1 MRRKCLPFFSQTVA
15 FLLSFFCCVC
25 FSHTKS
31 WSAKATAERHAV
43 LQSQPGPVLARINA
57 GGSAVTTNGV
67 AWSAS
72 QYFSGGKPYTNSK
85 VTAIAGTDNDAI
97 YLTEY
102 SAGTN
107 LAGFTFAMP
116 VPTSGQYTVKLHFAE
131 IYWGATGGKAGG
143 PGQRV
148 FSANLEGGPVELA
161 NYDILAEVGSMTAV
175 VKTFTVG
182 VSDGTL
188 NIDFSASANQPKISA
203 IEVFAPATTAN
214 TPPVLATIGNKT
226 VNEGSVLNVPLSA
239 TDADGDAVTI
249 TATNLPS
256 FASLNNNVL
265 TFSPGFQAAGS
276 YTITVRATDS
286 KQASDQ
292 KTFTLVVNDV
302 PTTGVTITHF
312 TLINAAT
319 DQEIRTLANNE
330 VINLATLPTSNL
342 NIRANTSPSLIGS
355 VKMVLSGQQS
365 RTQTETGAPY
375 ALFGDSNGN
384 YNNWTPTLGSYT
396 LKGTPYTGSGAT
408 GTAGPVLTINFSVV
422 NQPVGNQPPTL
433 ATPIPDQSTSVG
445 TAFSFSFG
453 ASTFTDANGDA
464 LSYSAT
470 LDNNTALPG
479 WLTFTSATRTFSGT
493 PPAGSPASIAVKVT
507 ASDGKGGTASDSFI
521 ITIGTSTG
529 IGTWQTIAPTSGQ
542 PTARQEGAYVQAG
555 DRFYLMGGRGI
566 KPVQVYDPVNRTWV
580 NAAATPINLHHF
592 QAVTLDGLIY
602 AIGAMTG
609 NYPAEPS
616 VPQIYIY
623 DPRANKWL
631 VGPEIPVARLRGSVG
646 LALYNNKFYLV
657 GGNTK
662 GHSGGYVNWFD
673 EYDPATNTW
682 KVLPN
687 APHARDHFQAA
698 VVGTKL
704 YAAGGRRSSYNTGQ
718 TFTLT
723 VPEVDVYDFTTGQ
736 WSTLSNPIPTQRG
749 GTTTVVLDNE
759 VIVIGGESSQPT
771 AHKETEALNVTTG
784 VWRRLADL
792 QQGRHATQ
800 AIVNNGSIYITAG
813 SGAQGG
819 SPVLSS
825 QEVFYKSAPTTP
837 TGVPVAQSQ
846 LTAPA
851 SAALGQVQINT
862 TKNAVVTVSNSSGNQ
877 AILLS
882 SIAVSGSTEFTVQS
896 PYTLPFVVPPGKNAA
911 ITVKFKPL
919 SSGSKTATLTIQH
932 SGAGGSTAVALNGS
946 GVATA
951 VSASALSAPDSRD
964 PSLRFDAL
972 NPDDIFEK
980 GERPIR
986 YYPNP
991 FSHSL
996 TIQTEEQGAVPVAL
1010 YDSYGRSVMPLA
1022 DVQSGQAI
1030 NLGSELEAGVYILQV
1045 GTGPKAK
1052 RYKLVKV
1059 R

>member
-1 MRRKCLPFFSQTVA
+1 M
-15 FLLSFFCCVC
+15 
-25 FSHTKS
+25 
-31 WSAKATAERHAV
+31 
-43 LQSQPGPVLARINA
+43 ARINA
-57 GGSAVTTNGV
+57 GGPAVVSNGV
-67 AWSAS
+67 SWSGS
-72 QYFSGGKPYTNSK
+72 QYFTGGKTYTNTK
-85 VTAIAGTDNDAI
+85 VTSIADTEDDVL

-102 SAGTN
+102 SATSN
-107 LAGFTFAMP
+107 LGSFGFALP
-116 VPTSGQYTVKLHFAE
+116 VAVAGQYTVRLHFAE

-143 PGQRV
+143 AGQRV
-148 FSANLEGGPVELA
+148 FSANLEGGAVELA
-161 NYDILAEVGSMTAV
+161 NYDILGEVGSMRAV
-175 VKTFTVG
+175 VKTFEVG
-182 VSDGTL
+182 VNDGVL
-188 NIDFSASANQPKISA
+188 NIDFTASANQPKVSA
-203 IEVFAPATTAN
+203 IEVFGPAVSTN
-214 TPPVLATIGNKT
+214 NPPVLASIGNQA
-226 VNEGSVLNVPLSA
+226 VNAGSVLNVPLSA
-239 TDADGDAVTI
+239 TDVDGDAVTI
-249 TATNLPS
+249 TASTLPA
-256 FASLNNNVL
+256 FASLSNNVL
-265 TFSPGFQAAGS
+265 TFAPGAQVSGS
-276 YTITVRATDS
+276 YSITVRATDS
-286 KQASDQ
+286 RLATAEQ
-292 KTFTLVVNDV
+292 TFTLLVNAV
-302 PTTGVTITHF
+302 PATGVTVTHF
-312 TLINAAT
+312 TLINATT

-330 VINLATLPTSNL
+330 VINLATLPTTNL
-342 NIRANTSPSLIGS
+342 NIRANTNPTLIGS
-355 VKMVLSGQQS
+355 VRMVLSGQQS

-384 YNNWTPTLGSYT
+384 FNNWTPALGNYT
-396 LKGTPYTGSGAT
+396 LQGTPYTGASAT
-408 GTAGPVLTINFSVV
+408 GTAGPVLTVNFSVV
-422 NQPVGNQPPTL
+422 NQSVSNQPPTL
-433 ATPIPDQSTSVG
+433 ATPIPDQTASIG
-445 TAFSFSFG
+445 TAFSYSFG
-453 ASTFTDANGDA
+453 STTFTDANGDV
-464 LSYSAT
+464 LTYSAT
-470 LDNNTALPG
+470 LENNTALPG
-479 WLTFTSATRTFSGT
+479 WLTFASATRTFSGT
-493 PPAGSPASIAVKVT
+493 PPAGSPASLAVKVT
-507 ASDGKGGTASDSFI
+507 ASDDKGGTASDSFL
-521 ITIGTSTG
+521 ITISSA
-529 IGTWQTIAPTSGQ
+529 IGTWQTVVPTSGQ

-631 VGPEIPVARLRGSVG
+631 VGPEIPVARQRGSVG

-682 KVLPN
+682 RVLPD

-723 VPEVDVYDFTTGQ
+723 VPDVDVYDFTTGQ
-736 WSTLSNPIPTQRG
+736 WSTLANPIPTQRA
-749 GTTTVVLDNE
+749 GTSTVVLDNE
-759 VIVIGGESSQPT
+759 VIVIGGESPQPT

-800 AIVNNGSIYITAG
+800 AIANNGSIYITAG

-825 QEVFYKSAPTTP
+825 QEVFYKTVPTTP
-837 TGVPVAQSQ
+837 TGLPVAQGQ
-846 LTAPA
+846 LTTPA
-851 SAALGQVQINT
+851 SASLGQVQLNT

-882 SIAVSGSTEFTVQS
+882 SLTVSGSTEFTVQS
-896 PYTLPFVVPPGKNAA
+896 PYKLPFVVPPGKSVAV
-911 ITVKFKPL
+911 TVSFKPL
-919 SSGSKTATLTIQH
+919 STGSKTGTLTILH
-932 SGAGGSTAVALNGS
+932 SGTGGSK
-946 GVATA
+946 A
-951 VSASALSAPDSRD
+951 VSLGGTGVTTAASARTLSTPDGRG
-964 PSLRFDAL
+964 PSLHADGL
-972 NPDDIFEK
+972 NLDDLLEK
-980 GERPIR
+980 AERPIT

-991 FSHSL
+991 FTHSL
-996 TIQTEEQGAVPVAL
+996 TIQTDGQGSVPVAL
-1010 YDSYGRSVMPLA
+1010 YDLYGRVVMPPA
-1022 DVQSGQAI
+1022 DVQSGQRV